1 MAFGR
6 KILQTFVVVDEDET
20 STVFRAIRPAQKRVI
35 AFLNILRTWEY
46 GLHRSKQI
54 APVVHE
60 QMQFPQHVV
69 VRILLSE
76 LTEGRLE
83 VVGLHRHV
91 VIVGGWSALH
101 LVEPDLAI
109 GVRATMIH
117 IVAQKVGATAE
128 FHDGHRV
135 GILRIQIRPTVIG
148 RHHATAQFAGEVG
161 ILFIVFI
168 QSLFLFT

>member
-1 MAFGR
+1 
-6 KILQTFVVVDEDET
+6 
-20 STVFRAIRPAQKRVI
+20 
-35 AFLNILRTWEY
+35 
-46 GLHRSKQI
+46 
-54 APVVHE
+54 
-60 QMQFPQHVV
+60 MQFPQHVV

-117 IVAQKVGATAE
+117 IVAQKVGTTAE

-135 GILRIQIRPTVIG
+135 GILWIQIRPTVIG
-148 RHHATAQFAGEVG
+148 RHHATAQFTSEVG
-161 ILFIVFI
+161 ILFIAFI
-168 QSLFLFT
+168 QRLFLIS